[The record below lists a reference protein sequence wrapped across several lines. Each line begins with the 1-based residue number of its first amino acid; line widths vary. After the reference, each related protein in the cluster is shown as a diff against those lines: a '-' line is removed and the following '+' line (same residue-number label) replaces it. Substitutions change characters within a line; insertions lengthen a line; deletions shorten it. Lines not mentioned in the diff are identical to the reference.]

1 MSVYLS
7 PVGGAGAQFFNNIGQ
22 PLSGGYIYTYA
33 AGTSTPT
40 ATYTTSVGTIANAN
54 PIILDSAGR
63 PPSQIWLTG
72 GTRYKFILKDASL
85 VQIWSND
92 NIPGINDPV

>member
-7 PVGGAGAQFFNNIGQ
+7 PVGGAGAQFFTNTGL
-22 PLSGGYIYTYA
+22 PLAGGLLYTYA

-40 ATYTTSVGTIANAN
+40 ATYTSSLGTIANAN
-54 PIILDSAGR
+54 PIVLDAYGR
-63 PPSQIWLTG
+63 PPNQIWLTG
-72 GTRYKFILKDASL
+72 GIRYKFLLKDSSA

-92 NIPGINDPV
+92 NIPGINDPA

>member
-22 PLSGGYIYTYA
+22 PLSGGLLYTYA
-33 AGTSTPT
+33 AGTSAPE
-40 ATYTTSVGTIANAN
+40 ATYTTSLGTVANAN
-54 PIILDSAGR
+54 PIVLDAYGR

-72 GTRYKFILKDASL
+72 GVTYKFILKDSSS

-92 NIPGINDPV
+92 NIPGINDPA